1 MTDSLQTLNLRCLMG
16 PNYKCLSLIKLIFRP
31 KIFSYPQR
39 AKFRLKSRKYFYDG
53 FASNFEFEMPYGSQ
67 TGPNYKC
74 LSLIKLIFRPKI
86 FSYPQR
92 AKFRLKSRKYFYDG
106 FASNFVFEM
115 PYGSQTGPNYKS
127 LSLMELIF
135 RPKMFSYPQ
144 KAKFRLKSRNFFYD
158 GFASN
163 FEFEMPYGS
172 QTSPNYKC
180 LSLIKLIFRPK
191 IFSYPKRVKFRLKSR
206 KYFYD
211 GFASNFEFEMSN
223 GSQTGPNYKC
233 LSLIK
238 LILRPKIFSYLKGQN
253 FG

>member
-16 PNYKCLSLIKLIFRP
+16 PNYKCLSLIKLIFRQ

-106 FASNFVFEM
+106 FASNFEFEM
-115 PYGSQTGPNYKS
+115 PVGSQTGPKYN
-127 LSLMELIF
+127 
-135 RPKMFSYPQ
+135 
-144 KAKFRLKSRNFFYD
+144 
-158 GFASN
+158 
-163 FEFEMPYGS
+163 
-172 QTSPNYKC
+172 C

-191 IFSYPKRVKFRLKSR
+191 IFSYPQRAKFRLKSR

-211 GFASNFEFEMSN
+211 RFASNFEFEMPYRF
-223 GSQTGPNYKC
+223 QTGPNYKC
-233 LSLIK
+233 LSVIK
-238 LILRPKIFSYLKGQN
+238 LIFRPKIFSYPQRAKISAEITEIFL
-253 FG
+253 